1 MPTIDTST
9 IEGFEAMTTEE
20 KLNAVLGLEIPEKID
35 PAKTVSKELFDKKA
49 SESAGWKRKHDELL
63 ALLTDEQKKKQAENE
78 EKAALQDRV
87 AALEREKQI
96 ADATAQYVS
105 LGYSKVLAEETA
117 NAFVSGDTAKVF
129 ENAAKH
135 RSELEQSIRSDLL
148 KGTKR
153 PEGSLGGDGGDQI
166 VEAAVRRSKAKAE
179 ADAKAAKARSYYII
193 K

>member
-20 KLNAVLGLEIPEKID
+20 KLNALLGLEIPEKID

-49 SESAGWKRKHDELL
+49 SEAAEWKRKHD
-63 ALLTDEQKKKQAENE
+63 ALLTDEQKKKQAEDE
-78 EKAALQDRV
+78 EKTALRDRV

-105 LGYSKVLAEETA
+105 LGYSKALAEETA

-135 RSELEQSIRSDLL
+135 RAELEQNIRSDLL

-153 PEGSLGGDGGDQI
+153 PEGSLGGDGGDQN

-179 ADAKAAKARSYYII
+179 ADAKAAKARSYYIN